1 MLNGDKIKR
10 NIKKKREIK
19 YKHKAEEEF
28 NFQRRP
34 H

>member
-19 YKHKAEEEF
+19 SNHKAEEEEF
-28 NFQRRP
+28 NFQRG
-34 H
+34 